1 MAFVKYNKNI
11 KNHSERI
18 GLFKPYTGGTGMER
32 SRRVYPVQRSRNGWL
47 NGLMLFLS
55 AVIILSG
62 LVWRGGEE
70 KLSIKLTATPTPI
83 PLDEAFDETAAQADL
98 TLPQRE
104 WYALQ
109 LGVFES
115 KEAAEKLG
123 EQYARRGA
131 AGYVWLDGRYRTL
144 AAVYSLKEDAQ
155 AVRQQLSEKHEVE
168 TYLYQIRLSEMQ
180 LRINGMQG
188 QLEILQAAFAHA
200 DELVQSL
207 QTLSMALD
215 RQEKGV
221 AELIS
226 AVRGISDQLTTV
238 SLRLK
243 QRFAAPRHKT
253 VNCLIQCFDNFA
265 EFASALDPDE
275 NEAGC
280 GTKLKYQTFVSL
292 EMLKQIYDSLSNT

>member
-1 MAFVKYNKNI
+1 
-11 KNHSERI
+11 
-18 GLFKPYTGGTGMER
+18 MER

>member
-1 MAFVKYNKNI
+1 
-11 KNHSERI
+11 
-18 GLFKPYTGGTGMER
+18 MER

-123 EQYARRGA
+123 DQYARRGA

-155 AVRQQLSEKHEVE
+155 AVRQQLSEKHDVE
-168 TYLYQIRLSEMQ
+168 TYLYQICLSEMQ

-215 RQEKGV
+215 RKETGV

-243 QRFAAPRHKT
+243 QRFVAPRHET

>member
-1 MAFVKYNKNI
+1 
-11 KNHSERI
+11 
-18 GLFKPYTGGTGMER
+18 MER

-83 PLDEAFDETAAQADL
+83 PLDEAFDETAAQADFM
-98 TLPQRE
+98 LPQRE

-155 AVRQQLSEKHEVE
+155 AVRQQLSEKHDVE

-215 RQEKGV
+215 RQETGV